1 MGGRVACCPGAD
13 APDKASGIL
22 VSEGTRRPSVLPV
35 RHGGRR
41 SVRRRAGDG
50 RPVRTARR
58 PGERDAGQVRVR
70 SPHRKS
76 GLHRSQRQRRPDRR
90 RASVSRADR
99 GLGRRNARGSVLVGR
114 GRSVRNPLQRRFQGT
129 ALVPV
134 QQQLARPDRDSSW
147 RTCACGRGGRQWRRT
162 LRPVRPPIRHQSDAQ
177 PRLRRPRRVLLRSG
191 PGTRICSAGTT
202 GGTTPARKRSRRRTR
217 SFSTASPYRRLSPPP
232 DARSTSSS
240 KASCAKAERASRLFR
255 HRESRKA
262 ESCWPTSTA
271 GQPRGPRPPTRS
283 ASHRSHGTETRGSR
297 SMSRRPPSGPG
308 PTRVR
313 ETHRARST
321 RCRGSPR
328 RGPPTARRGP
338 RRAGSRDSGRGQEMR
353 PSAPVGDW
361 EVISCSVILEGGR
374 RARLRRLRLT
384 LLLCDLDQVAA
395 GIVENCGN
403 NTSEVCWRLHE
414 SHTSCHETHVLG
426 SDIVDREG
434 GTGDPVLY

>member
-1 MGGRVACCPGAD
+1 MPVLQARMHLTKPVGFTNP
-13 APDKASGIL
+13 KARGD
-22 VSEGTRRPSVLPV
+22 PSVLPV
-35 RHGGRR
+35 RHAGRR
-41 SVRRRAGDG
+41 SVRRRSGDG

-70 SPHRKS
+70 SPHRES

-90 RASVSRADR
+90 RASVSRAE
-99 GLGRRNARGSVLVGR
+99 RGSVLVGR

-134 QQQLARPDRDSSW
+134 QQQLARRDRDSSW

-162 LRPVRPPIRHQSDAQ
+162 LRPVRPPIRHHSDAQ
-177 PRLRRPRRVLLRSG
+177 PRLRRPRRVLRRSG
-191 PGTRICSAGTT
+191 QGHESVLPGLLAE
-202 GGTTPARKRSRRRTR
+202 RRRPGNDLAGER
-217 SFSTASPYRRLSPPP
+217 VPFRRPG
-232 DARSTSSS
+232 
-240 KASCAKAERASRLFR
+240 
-255 HRESRKA
+255 KA

-271 GQPRGPRPPTRS
+271 GQPRGPRAPSRTRSVPASRDRPPTRS
-283 ASHRSHGTETRGSR
+283 ASPRSHRDETRGSR
-297 SMSRRPPSGPG
+297 SKTRRPPSGPG

-328 RGPPTARRGP
+328 PGSPTARRGP

-374 RARLRRLRLT
+374 RARLRSLRLT

-414 SHTSCHETHVLG
+414 SHTSCHETLVLG

-434 GTGDPVLY
+434 GTRDPVLY